1 MSHTPV
7 LLQEILTGLNLRAEQ
22 TIVDCTF
29 GGGGHAA
36 AIAGQVHQVF
46 AFDQDPHVPNYAA
59 DILAAN
65 PNIKLISSNFSQL
78 AKYITAPVDGFVFDL
93 GVSSFQLDRAER
105 GFSWRQDCALD
116 MRMDPRRPLTAE
128 KIVNQYAE
136 KELADLIYNYG
147 EEKYSRRIARNILAA
162 RQKKPFTTSG
172 QLKEI
177 VWRSISGSYTAK
189 TAALARVFQALRI
202 AVNDELNIL
211 AGALAGAADLLKTGG
226 RLAVISF
233 HSLEDRIVKTVFKDL
248 QKKGIFTILTKKPL
262 RPSAVETQN
271 NPRSRSAKLRL
282 GEKGCMNKT

>member
-7 LLQEILTGLNLRAEQ
+7 LLQETLTGLNLRAGQ

-36 AIAGQVHQVF
+36 AIAGQVRQVF
-46 AFDQDPHVPNYAA
+46 AFDQDHHVSNYAA

-65 PNIKLISSNFSQL
+65 PNIKLIPANFSQL
-78 AKYITAPVDGFVFDL
+78 AKYIAAPVDGFVFDL
-93 GVSSFQLDRAER
+93 GVSSFQLDLPER
-105 GFSWRQDCALD
+105 GFSWRQDCPLD
-116 MRMDPRRPLTAE
+116 MRMDTRQTLTAE

-147 EEKYSRRIARNILAA
+147 EEKHSRRIAKNILAA
-162 RQKKPFTTSG
+162 RQKKPLTTSG
-172 QLKEI
+172 QLKAI
-177 VWRSISGSYTAK
+177 ILRGVSGSYLARN
-189 TAALARVFQALRI
+189 AALARVFQALRI

-211 AGALAGAADLLKTGG
+211 AGALTSAAGLLKSGG

-233 HSLEDRIVKTVFKDL
+233 HSLEDRSVKNVFKDL

-262 RPSAVETQN
+262 RPGAAELQN
-271 NPRSRSAKLRL
+271 NPRARSAKLRL
-282 GEKGCMNKT
+282 GEKR

>member
-7 LLQEILTGLNLRAEQ
+7 LLQEILAGLNLRSGQ

-36 AIAGQVHQVF
+36 ALARQVRQVL
-46 AFDQDPHVPNYAA
+46 AFDRDPNAPNYAA

-65 PNIKLISSNFSQL
+65 PNIKLVPDNFSRL
-78 AKYITAPVDGFVFDL
+78 AEYIIAPVDGFVFDL
-93 GVSSFQLDRAER
+93 GVSSFHLDLPER

-116 MRMDPRRPLTAE
+116 MRMDTRQALTAE

-136 KELADLIYNYG
+136 KELADIIYNYG
-147 EEKYSRRIARNILAA
+147 EEKYSRRIAKNILAA
-162 RQKKPFTTSG
+162 RQKNKITTSA

-177 VWRSISGSYTAK
+177 ILRSVSGNYTAK
-189 TAALARVFQALRI
+189 NISLARVFQALRI

-211 AGALAGAADLLKTGG
+211 AGALTQAADLLKTGG

-233 HSLEDRIVKTVFKDL
+233 HSLEDRIVKNVFRDL
-248 QKKGIFTILTKKPL
+248 QQKNILTLLAKKPL
-262 RPSAVETQN
+262 RPSAVEIQN
-271 NPRSRSAKLRL
+271 NPRARSAKLRL
-282 GEKGCMNKT
+282 GEKK